1 MTSTDSVSPAVRWD
15 LYRRRQPRVV
25 AGVAGGL
32 ADRLGVDDGYVR
44 AAFITL
50 STVWGAGVV
59 LYLALWV
66 LTLEREDQ
74 RPPRVTEPRQ
84 RVGLALA
91 FLGLLLLL
99 TGGGLVPDSLATSV
113 FAAVSFGVAA
123 LWDRSESQSIVRVIL
138 PGAGGGVSVFR
149 LLAGL
154 GLVVGGLGLLFT
166 TVEGVTG
173 LGVTFLAVAVTVA
186 GFVLAFGPWM
196 MRMANDLSRERR
208 ERVRQEERSEVAAH
222 LHDSVLQ
229 TLALIQRAEDPRR
242 MASLARTQERELRGW
257 LYGRAPLDGADLL
270 STALEA
276 AAAKVEDERH
286 VNVEVVKVGEA
297 TMDARGRALVAAAA
311 EAMVNSAKHSSAG
324 KLSVYLEVDG
334 STADVWVTDQGSG
347 FDKSGVP
354 ADRKGIQESIVGRMT
369 RHGGTAEVESRVG
382 EGTEVHLVMPGMR
395 AHRSGT

>member
-1 MTSTDSVSPAVRWD
+1 MAIND
-15 LYRRRQPRVV
+15 RV
-25 AGVAGGL
+25 
-32 ADRLGVDDGYVR
+32 
-44 AAFITL
+44 AFITL
-50 STVWGAGVV
+50 STVWGAGVI
-59 LYLALWV
+59 LYLGLWV

-74 RPPRVTEPRQ
+74 RLARITEPRQ

-91 FLGLLLLL
+91 FLGLLWLLSDV
-99 TGGGLVPDSLATSV
+99 GFVPDSLATSV
-113 FAAVSFGVAA
+113 IAAVSFGVAA
-123 LWDRSESQSIVRVIL
+123 LWDRSESQSLVRVIL

-149 LLAGL
+149 LLVGL

-208 ERVRQEERSEVAAH
+208 ERVRQEERSEMAAH

-229 TLALIQRAEDPRR
+229 TLALIQRADDPRR
-242 MASLARTQERELRGW
+242 MAALARTQERELRTW
-257 LYGRAPLDGADLL
+257 LYGRTPLDGVDLL

-286 VNVEVVKVGEA
+286 VTVDVVRVGEA
-297 TMDARGRALVAAAA
+297 TMDTRGRALVAAAT
-311 EAMVNSAKHSSAG
+311 EAMVNSAKHSGTG
-324 KLSVYLEVDG
+324 KLSVYMEVEG
-334 STADVWVTDQGSG
+334 STGEVWVTDQGNG
-347 FDKSGVP
+347 FDKSEVSG
-354 ADRKGIQESIVGRMT
+354 DRKGIQESIVGRMS
-369 RHGGTAEVESRVG
+369 RHGGTAVVESRRG
-382 EGTEVHLVMPGMR
+382 EGTEVHLVMPGLR